1 METTMTKL
9 RNYTELSKLKTFED
23 RFRYLL
29 LDGSVSQ
36 DTFGFDR
43 WMNQIFYRSAQWKRI
58 RDRVIIR
65 DNSCDLGIDG
75 HDIYGKVLVHHM
87 NPVTKEDIVSGSTNI
102 LNPEYLISVSM
113 DTHNALHYGDLS
125 YLKRFAVAE
134 RLPNDTCPWK

>member
-1 METTMTKL
+1 MEMTMIKL

-43 WMNQIFYRSAQWKRI
+43 WMNQIFYRSSQWKRI
-58 RDRVIIR
+58 RDKVIIR

-87 NPVTKEDIVSGSTNI
+87 NPVTKEEIMSGSMS
-102 LNPEYLISVSM
+102 LLDPEYLISVSM
-113 DTHNALHYGDLS
+113 DTHNAIHYGDLS
-125 YLKRFAVAE
+125 YLKRFSVAE
-134 RLPNDTCPWK
+134 RMPNDTCPWK